1 MAEYRSLVKEG
12 KEKFKKE
19 LESILPDVKL
29 GEKSKTIHSEPFP
42 CGIV

>member
-1 MAEYRSLVKEG
+1 VAEYRNLVKEG

-29 GEKSKTIHSEPFP
+29 GEKSESLFRT
-42 CGIV
+42 